1 MSILSLFNK
10 HKSLEDEIKQKEKL
24 CKLQA
29 QLNVLVAEEKVI
41 DSQTEITSI
50 SDIAPA
56 SIEVLESF

>member
-1 MSILSLFNK
+1 MNIFSLFNK

-56 SIEVLESF
+56 SVEILESF

>member
-1 MSILSLFNK
+1 MNILSLFNK

-50 SDIAPA
+50 SDVAPA